1 MYGAMINRSHCGDP
15 VAKVMS
21 WPVATVD
28 DGATLAE
35 VVEELAADEIGVVL
49 VLAAGRLVGMI
60 SERDVIPHVAAGAD
74 LAHLSAGDV
83 MVIDLVTVE
92 DEATVLEAA
101 QAMDES
107 QIRHLPVMRGTRL
120 AGVVSMRD
128 LLTVLLGDADHGLS
142 AASQQVSTPPGT

>member
-1 MYGAMINRSHCGDP
+1 
-15 VAKVMS
+15 
-21 WPVATVD
+21 
-28 DGATLAE
+28 
-35 VVEELAADEIGVVL
+35 
-49 VLAAGRLVGMI
+49 VGMI

>member
-1 MYGAMINRSHCGDP
+1 MYGVMTHRSHCGDP

-28 DGATLAE
+28 EGATLAE

-49 VLAAGRLVGMI
+49 VLAAGRLVGVI
-60 SERDVIPHVAAGAD
+60 SERDVIPHVAAGSD

-83 MVIDLVTVE
+83 MAVDLVTVE
-92 DEATVLEAA
+92 DQATVLEAA
-101 QAMDES
+101 QAMAES
-107 QIRHLPVMRGTRL
+107 QIRHLPVMKGTRL

-128 LLTVLLGDADHGLS
+128 LLTVLLGDAGYGLP
-142 AASQQVSTPPGT
+142 AATQRVSTPPGT